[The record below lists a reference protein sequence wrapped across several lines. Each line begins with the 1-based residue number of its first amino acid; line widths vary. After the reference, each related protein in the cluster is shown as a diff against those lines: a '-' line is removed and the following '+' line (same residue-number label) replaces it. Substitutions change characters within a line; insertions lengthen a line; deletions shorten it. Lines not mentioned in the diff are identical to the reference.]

1 MEERKPLMKPGRTLL
16 SQIKFEDNHINPQD
30 LKNWFATKPSI
41 LVSTKPLITP
51 GMDAKTAMFLIQNQN
66 QNALLLEDSYLLKN
80 PRFDIENGKLEFDLD
95 EGITIPEGY
104 YVQVNFYRLM
114 KESPKPVFRS
124 AAYESEPP
132 VQIGIF
138 PYVYLVKESE
148 SNEPD

>member
-16 SQIKFEDNHINPQD
+16 SQIKFEKNSINPQD

-51 GMDAKTAMFLIQNQN
+51 DMDAKTAMLLIQN

-80 PRFDIENGKLEFDLD
+80 PRFDIENGELEFDLD
-95 EGITIPEGY
+95 EGVTIPEGY

-114 KESPKPVFRS
+114 KEPPKPVFRT
-124 AAYESEPP
+124 AAYQSPPP
-132 VQIGIF
+132 VEIGIF
-138 PYVYLVKESE
+138 PYVYLAKEDE
-148 SNEPD
+148 SR